1 MSEEFWALVCVL
13 LVLLVGAMVAVW
25 FIHQGDKA
33 KIELINKAID
43 AAERAERERLLSK
56 LEEVK

>member
-1 MSEEFWALVCVL
+1 VCVL